1 MFMVDSTLKF
11 VEFLSSGKYLL
22 DFFQKWE
29 KSSFSVRISL
39 NIILSRLFQK
49 LRGMEMARKIEKV
62 ELDADMM
69 VSLIRRLYAER
80 RRLRS
85 F

>member
-1 MFMVDSTLKF
+1 
-11 VEFLSSGKYLL
+11 
-22 DFFQKWE
+22 
-29 KSSFSVRISL
+29 
-39 NIILSRLFQK
+39 
-49 LRGMEMARKIEKV
+49 MARKIEKV